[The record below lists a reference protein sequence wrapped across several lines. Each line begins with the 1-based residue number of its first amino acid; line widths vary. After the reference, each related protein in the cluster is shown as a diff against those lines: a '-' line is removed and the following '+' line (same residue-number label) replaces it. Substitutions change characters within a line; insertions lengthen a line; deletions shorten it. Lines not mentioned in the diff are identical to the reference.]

1 MGPGTRP
8 AVLLDRDEIRGKLA
22 EKLGDAFDRV
32 WDLSDQLGITQRQ
45 AALVAA
51 IREVA
56 GALTAR
62 GIYP

>member
-1 MGPGTRP
+1 M
-8 AVLLDRDEIRGKLA
+8 
-22 EKLGDAFDRV
+22 GDAFDRV
-32 WDLSDQLGITQRQ
+32 WQLSEQLQITPRR

-51 IREVA
+51 IREVS